1 MPHKMFS
8 AAAAFAHRHNFDGT
22 WDSICTKCFLTVA
35 SEWAE
40 DGLLMHER
48 HHNCDSLMKARHT
61 RNTSSPEPLRA
72 AGPMLEGRRT
82 SAYVEAKDE
91 PN

>member
-1 MPHKMFS
+1 MSNNVFS
-8 AAAAFAHRHNFDGT
+8 AAAAFAHRHNLDGT

-35 SEWAE
+35 SERAE
-40 DGLLMHER
+40 DRLSTHER

-61 RNTSSPEPLRA
+61 RATFPEPLKG
-72 AGPMLEGRRT
+72 AGVMLEGRRA
-82 SAYVEAKDE
+82 SAYVEAEEK